1 MYSNLQAL
9 DDPRVQEVIQEHI
22 LFLVLIYKK
31 NNGFTSGVVI
41 VVEE

>member
-31 NNGFTSGVVI
+31 NNSFTSGVVI